1 MITLVPHKP
10 SQSLT
15 SAAHLSDDHSL
26 SMTEIGTKSY
36 FQRLQEITPKTTIP
50 GSLLFLGTGSALPS
64 KYRNGLV
71 IDRLSPVVTG
81 MLLNNS
87 ILLDCGEGTLNQLLR
102 VTSEDE
108 VLTRIRVVLI
118 SHSHADHH
126 LGLPLL
132 LTQLA
137 RRVTEES
144 KYTEKRPKRID
155 LSPLLIVGPPRVRLF
170 LEMWSAFIP
179 SISSVYTYL
188 DIPIT
193 TGIHGHDHVALP
205 SLAPTLIRSEGIFAE
220 TQRSFIVAIRDQDLT
235 FKFYPVGVDSVADG

>member
-81 MLLNNS
+81 MLLNNA
-87 ILLDCGEGTLNQLLR
+87 ILL
-102 VTSEDE
+102 
-108 VLTRIRVVLI
+108 
-118 SHSHADHH
+118 
-126 LGLPLL
+126 
-132 LTQLA
+132 
-137 RRVTEES
+137 
-144 KYTEKRPKRID
+144 
-155 LSPLLIVGPPRVRLF
+155 
-170 LEMWSAFIP
+170 
-179 SISSVYTYL
+179 
-188 DIPIT
+188 
-193 TGIHGHDHVALP
+193 
-205 SLAPTLIRSEGIFAE
+205 
-220 TQRSFIVAIRDQDLT
+220 
-235 FKFYPVGVDSVADG
+235 